1 MGNSTR
7 NIVYQV
13 IITIISGL
21 AVVAGIIALNSMIAR
36 TRGIDALGEY
46 LLVRSIAFAI
56 IPVTL
61 FGTAVA
67 IPRYMGISRADTKRQ
82 KQILAAGV
90 TLFLR
95 YGLAVILVIF
105 VFLGINPT
113 LIGNRA
119 SFTGTV
125 LPLVTLCV
133 GLSLHQIAYS
143 YFRGKLTM
151 ATANILQLINV
162 AAVPIA
168 LVWFI
173 PILSV
178 GKINLWHGLT
188 AGFVVLVVLIK
199 PAIGGWLDTEGEETG
214 KQLRKE
220 LSSYGFR
227 RIGANL
233 GMLVLLSLGPVLM
246 ARLANYEELAF
257 FSVGIQ
263 VNRMFYPL
271 FGPIGIVLLPVFAY
285 YVSDGRSQK
294 LGKSLRAL
302 FMAGTAIGIY
312 ATIHLWY
319 FAEPLL
325 KLWLGSAPEA
335 GIFIFR
341 LFILSTTAYLWF
353 ELARNPID
361 AYSKVG
367 YNSRNI
373 LISVAILIG
382 AVFLGISVLHYPA
395 GVIVTCSYVLA
406 FLVLG
411 GLSVWTCFRLYQ
423 IQSIA
428 ARFILEI
435 AVLNILVL
443 FCVWMITAPFDKS
456 QLTLFMLAG
465 IEIFGLGVYIL
476 GLFFLKQEWLMF
488 LLEHF
493 RRSKVSA

>member
-1 MGNSTR
+1 M
-7 NIVYQV
+7 
-13 IITIISGL
+13 
-21 AVVAGIIALNSMIAR
+21 
-36 TRGIDALGEY
+36 
-46 LLVRSIAFAI
+46 AI
-56 IPVTL
+56 
-61 FGTAVA
+61 
-67 IPRYMGISRADTKRQ
+67 
-82 KQILAAGV
+82 
-90 TLFLR
+90 
-95 YGLAVILVIF
+95 
-105 VFLGINPT
+105 
-113 LIGNRA
+113 
-119 SFTGTV
+119 
-125 LPLVTLCV
+125 
-133 GLSLHQIAYS
+133 
-143 YFRGKLTM
+143 
-151 ATANILQLINV
+151 ANILHLINV

-168 LVWFI
+168 LVWLI
-173 PILSV
+173 PVLSV

-188 AGFVVLVVLIK
+188 AGFVVIVVLIK
-199 PAIGGWLDTEGEETG
+199 PAIGGLRATEGEETG
-214 KQLRKE
+214 RQLRKE

-233 GMLVLLSLGPVLM
+233 GMLALLSLGPILM
-246 ARLANYEELAF
+246 ARMATYEELAF
-257 FSVGIQ
+257 FSLGIQ

-271 FGPIGIVLLPVFAY
+271 FGPVGIVLLPVFAY

-435 AVLNILVL
+435 AILNILVL

-488 LLEHF
+488 LLKQF
-493 RRSKVSA
+493 RRTEVSA